1 MGVIILMGTITL
13 ASAASPQGSIS
24 LVHVVLS
31 VLIFIVIF
39 FGIGFLI
46 NMLLRMTWLMA
57 IIYPI
62 IVILII
68 DEVKVYEY
76 FTKPAYAFDL
86 LGTKLMA
93 LQAVDIIILSSGLVG
108 AIISGFVIKLLRKQG
123 YQMF

>member
-1 MGVIILMGTITL
+1 MGVIIL
-13 ASAASPQGSIS
+13 AAGQIS
-24 LVHVVLS
+24 LTHVVLS
-31 VLIFIVIF
+31 ILIFIVIF

-68 DEVKVYEY
+68 DEVKIYEY
-76 FTKPAYAFDL
+76 FTKPAYAFKL
-86 LGTKLMA
+86 LGTKVMA
-93 LQAVDIIILSSGLVG
+93 LHTVDVVILSSGLVG
-108 AIISGFVIKLLRKQG
+108 AILSGFAMKILRKQG

>member
-1 MGVIILMGTITL
+1 MT
-13 ASAASPQGSIS
+13 IS
-24 LVHVVLS
+24 LTHVVLS
-31 VLIFIVIF
+31 ILIFIVMF
-39 FGIGFLI
+39 FGIGFLL

-62 IVILII
+62 VVILII

-76 FTKPAYAFDL
+76 ITRPRVSFQL
-86 LGTKLMA
+86 LGEKILA
-93 LQAVDIIILSSGLVG
+93 LHAVDIIILASGLVG

>member
-1 MGVIILMGTITL
+1 M
-13 ASAASPQGSIS
+13 AGSIS

-39 FGIGFLI
+39 FGIGFLL

-68 DEVKVYEY
+68 DEVKFYEY
-76 FTKPAYAFDL
+76 FTKPSYSFQL
-86 LGTKLMA
+86 LGEKIMA
-93 LQAVDIIILSSGLVG
+93 LHTVDVVILSSGLVG

>member
-1 MGVIILMGTITL
+1 MT
-13 ASAASPQGSIS
+13 GSIS
-24 LVHVVLS
+24 LIEVVLS

-39 FGIGFLI
+39 FGIGFLL

-68 DEVKVYEY
+68 DEVKMYQY
-76 FTKPAYAFDL
+76 LTKPAYAFGL
-86 LGTKLMA
+86 LGDKILKLHT
-93 LQAVDIIILSSGLVG
+93 VDIVILASGLFGAILSGIV
-108 AIISGFVIKLLRKQG
+108 VKLLRKQG